1 MKKIITL
8 LAILVTF
15 IITSGTS
22 AQDQAA
28 EASRRLYA
36 VSAPYLTIADD
47 ISFSSLQCF
56 WDGSCD
62 TLDDGADGIPV
73 LLVSEEEL
81 PAITSIFGKE
91 PVKKHIKV
99 LPKAEL
105 YTNNNLADAWMI
117 IPFEDIEPRRKIIT
131 IDEADILFNQ
141 FDPDTWPLTAVT
153 GELPEGTEITT
164 LPVSNRDASKLSNI
178 VLTGVT
184 AMVRGTAAYMDLD
197 PLYPASLIREPLI
210 AADILHINNEVPFAE
225 KCDIK
230 EHYSGLVFCSR
241 PSYMA
246 LLKDIGTDVLELDGD
261 HFQDHGEDP
270 VLLTLDIYDEAEI
283 PYYGGGHNK
292 QEAQQPLL
300 ISHNGNRFAFL
311 GCNGK
316 EIGYA
321 SASDT
326 RPGAVHCDIELMKQQ
341 IKELRKQGIIPI
353 VTFQHLEVFQVKPVD
368 QVRADFEAVRD
379 AGAVIVS
386 GSQSHIPMEFD
397 VSNMNFVH
405 YGLGNLFFDQ
415 AFFLPETAEA
425 FIDRHIFY
433 DGNYINTELLTIRFT
448 NNALS
453 HFMEPADR
461 AQLLD
466 RIFNVSVVEGLSK

>member
-1 MKKIITL
+1 MKKLITILSFLITL
-8 LAILVTF
+8 F
-15 IITSGTS
+15 ITSGTS
-22 AQDQAA
+22 AQEQTA
-28 EASRRLYA
+28 ETYRRLYA
-36 VSAPYLTIADD
+36 VSAPYLTITDD
-47 ISFSSLQCF
+47 ISFSSLKCF
-56 WDGSCD
+56 WDGSCPI
-62 TLDDGADGIPV
+62 LDDGADGISNM
-73 LLVSEEEL
+73 LVSEEEL
-81 PAITSIFGKE
+81 PSLISIFGSE
-91 PVKKHIKV
+91 PVKRHIRV
-99 LPKAEL
+99 LPKSDL
-105 YTNNNLADAWMI
+105 YTDDNLSEAWMI

-141 FDPDTWPLTAVT
+141 FDPDTWPLTAVI
-153 GELPEGTEITT
+153 GDITEDTDITT
-164 LPVSNRDASKLSNI
+164 LPISNRDASKLTNV

-197 PLYPASLIREPLI
+197 PLYPASQIREPLI

-225 KCDIK
+225 KCDITT
-230 EHYSGLVFCSR
+230 HYAGLVFCSR

-246 LLKDIGTDVLELDGD
+246 LLDDIGTDIIELDGD

-270 VLLTLDIYDEAEI
+270 VLLTLDMYDEAGI

-292 QEAQQPLL
+292 QEAQQPVL
-300 ISHNGNRFAFL
+300 ISHNGNHFAFL
-311 GCNGK
+311 GCNAK

-321 SASDT
+321 TASDT
-326 RPGAVHCDIELMKQQ
+326 RPGAVHCDIDLMTQQ
-341 IKELRKQGIIPI
+341 IRELSKQGIIPI
-353 VTFQHLEVFQVKPVD
+353 VTFQHLEVFQVKPID

-397 VSNMNFVH
+397 VSSVNFVH

-433 DGNYINTELLTIRFT
+433 NGRYINTELLTIRFT

-453 HFMEPADR
+453 QYMDPGDR
-461 AQLLD
+461 AQLLE
-466 RIFNVSVVEGLSK
+466 RIFKISEVAGLSK